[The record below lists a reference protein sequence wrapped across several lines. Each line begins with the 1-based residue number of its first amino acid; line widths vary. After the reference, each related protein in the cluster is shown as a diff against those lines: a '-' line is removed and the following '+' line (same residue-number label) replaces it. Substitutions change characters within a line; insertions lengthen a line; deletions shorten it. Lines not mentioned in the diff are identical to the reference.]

1 MEKRVAY
8 FALFPAV
15 IYLIAAFTPV
25 FAPAYAA
32 ELSGYTI
39 DKIIIIR
46 SNVFNLANPEENT
59 AIGRSANRL
68 HIVTEESFIRNELLF
83 REGDN
88 FDQKVLEE
96 SERNLRKHDFLTDV
110 KITPVLG
117 NKPKTVDIIV
127 STRDQWSL
135 LIGGTFGGTSESSES
150 GLDFGEKNLF
160 GMGKSIIYK
169 GRYRE
174 GGFAHSYRFKDAS
187 LFNTRHLFEVGFDDE
202 FNENRYEAKLQK
214 PFYSLDTKNSY
225 GAAYE
230 RRERSDKDLS
240 FNLERTELFYG
251 WLYKLG
257 GGDILRLF
265 LASSI
270 GNQQIMRGG
279 GGYETARDRKVVA
292 TAKFLFN
299 PTAYKKER
307 YIEKFRQVEDIPL
320 GTTFT
325 VSLGPVLK
333 LLRTASTELSAE
345 FGAKRIFSVAENDY
359 FFTSITYRTHDDD
372 FNDEYADLELRYY
385 LRRLRYQTF
394 LLHLRASYL
403 ESEVNRFEFGGTE
416 GMRGYNTDE
425 FHGKKQLIVNLED
438 RIYSYKSMFSGIIEP
453 GFVLFTDF
461 GNAWDVRTSDEIQ
474 RLKGSFGAGLRIALL
489 KAPGISLIRVDYGR
503 PFDLSRGPVITVGME
518 GFF

>member
-1 MEKRVAY
+1 MGKRFAY

-15 IYLIAAFTPV
+15 ICSIAV
-25 FAPAYAA
+25 FAPVYAA
-32 ELSGYTI
+32 ELSEHTI

-46 SNVFNLANPEENT
+46 RNVFDLAKPKENT
-59 AIGRSANRL
+59 AIGRGANKL
-68 HIVTEESFIRNELLF
+68 HIVTRESFIRDELLF
-83 REGDN
+83 KEGDN
-88 FDQKVLEE
+88 FDRNLMEE

-127 STRDQWSL
+127 SMRDQWSL
-135 LIGGTFGGTSESSES
+135 LVGGTFGGTSESSES

-160 GMGKSIIYK
+160 GTGKSLVYK
-169 GRYRE
+169 GRHRD
-174 GGFAHSYRFKDAS
+174 GGFAHSYRFTDPS
-187 LFNTRHLFEVGFDDE
+187 FFNTRHLFEAGFDDE
-202 FNENRYEAKLQK
+202 LNENRHEVKLQK

-230 RRERSDKDLS
+230 RREHGDNDLT

-251 WLYKLG
+251 WSHELG
-257 GGDILRLF
+257 GGDVLRLL
-265 LASSI
+265 LASSV
-270 GNQQIMRGG
+270 GTQQIMRDD
-279 GGYETARDRKVVA
+279 GGYDTTRDRKVVA
-292 TAKFLFN
+292 TAKFLLN
-299 PTAYKKER
+299 PTEYKGER

-320 GTTFT
+320 GATFT
-325 VSLGPVLK
+325 VSLGPALK
-333 LLRTASTELSAE
+333 LLRTPSTELSAE
-345 FGAKRIFSVAENDY
+345 FEAKRNFRVAENDY
-359 FFTSITYRTHDDD
+359 FFTSLTYRTHDDD

-385 LRRLRYQTF
+385 LRRFRYQTF

-403 ESEVNRFEFGGTE
+403 ESKVNRFEFGGTE
-416 GMRGYNTDE
+416 GLRGYKTDE
-425 FHGKKQLIVNLED
+425 FSGKKQLILNLEN
-438 RIYSYKSMFSGIIEP
+438 RIYTYKSMFSGIIEP

-461 GNAWDVRTSDEIQ
+461 GNAWDSRTSDELQ

-503 PFDLSRGPVITVGME
+503 PFDLSREPVITVGME